1 MDIVML
7 LSLYGMAGTPSSSMT
22 QLRKGYS
29 MISSI
34 YYLLGSRQTQ
44 ATLKLFLMITQIHI
58 ETGMTLLSSSEYV

>member
-1 MDIVML
+1 
-7 LSLYGMAGTPSSSMT
+7 
-22 QLRKGYS
+22 